1 MICWICK
8 KREVKPPNKICER
21 CSADLQSEIQLS
33 PMESSTPLTHD
44 EWLDRGGQLTT
55 TEEKK
60 GKE

>member
-21 CSADLQSEIQLS
+21 CSADLQGEIQLS

-44 EWLDRGGQLTT
+44 EWLDRGEQLTI
-55 TEEKK
+55 TE
-60 GKE
+60 